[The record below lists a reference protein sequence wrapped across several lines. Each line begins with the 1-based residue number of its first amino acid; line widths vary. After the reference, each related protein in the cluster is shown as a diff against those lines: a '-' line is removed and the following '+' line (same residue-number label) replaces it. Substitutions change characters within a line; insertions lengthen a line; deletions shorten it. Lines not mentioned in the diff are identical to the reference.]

1 MASEYHPIFRRPS
14 AGCTRSLRCEDCH
27 FATEG
32 LLILIAVTC
41 IKILTTELYLD
52 SRGAERSKSLIL
64 KMSVL
69 NFQSL
74 KFASKFL
81 SFQGFS
87 WYNFCVAAKFVSLQS
102 LCLYKM
108 YAATN

>member
-74 KFASKFL
+74 KFASKCL
-81 SFQGFS
+81 SFKVS
-87 WYNFCVAAKFVSLQS
+87 ADTTFVSLQS
-102 LCLYKM
+102 LCRYKM